1 MPRFLDPRIGEPLLR
16 RLPVLSW
23 PVLAG
28 LEEPFALLGVHVLCQ
43 YQILGVGFLWVPSD
57 IRRALTGPV
66 RSLPSS
72 GGIEAAA
79 DARAL
84 PDERHPSL
92 RPSLHVPPLSFRSRL
107 SEIGCGRAGDS
118 ISAGHPDTR
127 ARGTHQPS
135 CGGLSPERARSG
147 HGNPRCQQSDTRHVC
162 GRLTCAAPREPMSS
176 AQRAH
181 IDDRQSSLKACDP
194 EGALVV
200 LDPKG

>member
-1 MPRFLDPRIGEPLLR
+1 M
-16 RLPVLSW
+16 
-23 PVLAG
+23 
-28 LEEPFALLGVHVLCQ
+28 LLGVHVLCQ

-118 ISAGHPDTR
+118 ISAGIPTLVPGERINQVVVDCLRSELEAGMVIPD
-127 ARGTHQPS
+127 AS
-135 CGGLSPERARSG
+135 
-147 HGNPRCQQSDTRHVC
+147 NPTLDTF
-162 GRLTCAAPREPMSS
+162 
-176 AQRAH
+176 
-181 IDDRQSSLKACDP
+181 
-194 EGALVV
+194 VV
-200 LDPKG
+200 A